1 MFGYSGQ
8 LNTRCE
14 ALVAQGS
21 PAELNQPPILF
32 NAKKPAH
39 FLSRLTYLMKS
50 RCYSDYDICE
60 VTPGQRGC

>member
-8 LNTRCE
+8 LNTRCD

-32 NAKKPAH
+32 NAKKTGS
-39 FLSRLTYLMKS
+39 FLKPVNLFDEKS
-50 RCYSDYDICE
+50 LL
-60 VTPGQRGC
+60 